1 MNAGLE
7 PLVLQG
13 NVLDV
18 LRTLPQ
24 GSVQCVVTSPPFW
37 GLRRYDL
44 CGCAQ
49 DYVRGETGMP
59 RFADGPIREKAADPN
74 CRWCHGT
81 GKIPGM
87 DTEWGGRRD
96 CEHEW
101 EATPPRRPRSADDAT
116 RPVQQGNRGAAYDAV
131 GGRVCRKCSCWVG
144 ALGLEP
150 TVGLYLEHLV
160 GVFHELR
167 RVLRDTGVA
176 WVEIGDSFSTHP
188 AGLTGLKRW
197 KASTL
202 SNRDNTGAEQAGSI
216 DRRSNGLR
224 EKNLS
229 LVPCRLAIA
238 LQDEGWIVRSVVV
251 WNRPNPMPESIRDRP
266 AQAHSY
272 ILMLAKEPRY
282 FYDAEAVRE
291 GAVGGHSWG
300 NRSIRKVGDE
310 ESNIRSKPSWYES
323 MSYQVPSGGSRN
335 LRSVWT
341 IPSQA
346 YPGSHFAVF
355 PERIPEIAILAGTS
369 EKGACPE
376 CGAPWKRIV
385 GRSNPSLEEAGPS
398 TRGWANTHQ
407 QTSNPQ
413 SVESLHRNDGG
424 VYSSAVTA
432 GWAPTCA
439 CYPDPCDRC
448 HRPWVRQNAVQKAST
463 FNVRVRDAKAGILG
477 QKSGLG
483 GEVADATEEEMDA
496 YEGGASAASSPYRLR
511 EVEVAWPG
519 CACRRPLPCVV
530 LDLFAGS
537 GTTLAVAKRLGRRSI
552 GIELSPA
559 YIALIRERV
568 AEARTETARHPG
580 QRRLME
586 FVEEA

>member
-1 MNAGLE
+1 
-7 PLVLQG
+7 
-13 NVLDV
+13 
-18 LRTLPQ
+18 
-24 GSVQCVVTSPPFW
+24 
-37 GLRRYDL
+37 
-44 CGCAQ
+44 
-49 DYVRGETGMP
+49 MP

-87 DTEWGGRRD
+87 DTEWGGSRD

-101 EATPPRRPRSADDAT
+101 EVTPPRRPREANDAGGAINK
-116 RPVQQGNRGAAYDAV
+116 GNRGASYDAV
-131 GGRVCRKCSCWVG
+131 GGRVCRKCGCWFG
-144 ALGLEP
+144 CLGLEA

-202 SNRDNTGAEQAGSI
+202 SNRDNTGAEQAGAI

-229 LVPCRLAIA
+229 LVPERLVIA
-238 LQDEGWIVRSVVV
+238 LQDDGWIVRSKPI
-251 WNRPNPMPESIRDRP
+251 WWKRNCMPDSARDRP
-266 AQAHSY
+266 TVDYSNIY
-272 ILMLAKEPRY
+272 MLVKEPRY
-282 FYDAEAVRE
+282 YFDMEAVRE

-300 NRSIRKVGDE
+300 KAVASAQGKMGE
-310 ESNIRSKPSWYES
+310 EGSNVRAKPSWYAS
-323 MSYQVPSGGSRN
+323 MEAQVPAGGPRN
-335 LRSVWT
+335 LRTVWD
-341 IPSQA
+341 IPA
-346 YPGSHFAVF
+346 KGYPGAHFASF
-355 PERIPEIAILAGTS
+355 APELPERCILASTS

-376 CGAPWKRIV
+376 CGAPWKRVV
-385 GRSNPSLEEAGPS
+385 GTGGPNREWQRACGSDSEGEYHGQAVKLYEGTGAENASDVKRRILAGMVEK
-398 TRGWANTHQ
+398 
-407 QTSNPQ
+407 QT
-413 SVESLHRNDGG
+413 V
-424 VYSSAVTA
+424 
-432 GWAPTCA
+432 GWAPTCGH
-439 CYPDPCDRC
+439 YQDPCDRC

-586 FVEEA
+586 FAEEA